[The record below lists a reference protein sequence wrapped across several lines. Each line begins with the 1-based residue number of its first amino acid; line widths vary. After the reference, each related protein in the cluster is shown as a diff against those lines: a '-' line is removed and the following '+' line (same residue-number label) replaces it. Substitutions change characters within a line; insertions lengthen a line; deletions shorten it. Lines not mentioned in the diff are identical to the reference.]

1 MPRFQGEN
9 LDANLALVQR
19 IEEIAA
25 AKHCTPAQLALAW
38 LLARGHDIVPIA
50 GTKRRKYLDENAAAV
65 NVTLTPDDLARID
78 AAAPRGAAS
87 GERYQAQAMAR
98 VNL

>member
-1 MPRFQGEN
+1 
-9 LDANLALVQR
+9 
-19 IEEIAA
+19 
-25 AKHCTPAQLALAW
+25 
-38 LLARGHDIVPIA
+38 
-50 GTKRRKYLDENAAAV
+50 V